1 MITSAPRHLRT
12 SYDVVI
18 VGGGPAG
25 LEAAVAAQAAG
36 AVRVLIVDR
45 EAEAGGILLQCIHS
59 GFGLHRFGAE
69 LTGPEYAQRALAQVL
84 EHDIDLVTDAYV
96 LDIDERRRVKLMT
109 TTEGIVLVDARTVVL
124 AMGAR
129 ERTRAAIRIPGA
141 RPAGVFTAGLA
152 QRLVNLY
159 GVLPG
164 HRAVILGSGD
174 IGLIMARR
182 LTLEGVEVVGVFEI
196 MPHANGLNRNIVQCL
211 HDFDIPLHLSTT
223 IVEIHGTHRVN
234 KVTVAPVDAALQP
247 QLDRAW
253 EVACDTVLVSI
264 GLIPENEL
272 SQQMR
277 LRLDPVTRGPLV
289 TSTMECT
296 RDGVFACGNVVHIH
310 DIVDFVSTEAALA
323 GCSAGQFVT
332 GALPRPDNVR
342 LQPGE
347 NVAYCVPHT
356 ISTEREH
363 TVYLRT
369 RRPLEMCALRLVDA
383 AGAVVHEKRLRYVFP
398 AEMINLKLRPTI
410 LQQFHG
416 DALRVELVGRAAPRD
431 ETSHEELHH
440 D

>member
-1 MITSAPRHLRT
+1 MITSNPRHLRG
-12 SYDVVI
+12 SYDVVV

-25 LEAAVAAQAAG
+25 LEAAAAAQDAG
-36 AVRVLIVDR
+36 AAHILIVDR
-45 EAEAGGILLQCIHS
+45 EPEAGGILLQCIHS
-59 GFGLHRFGAE
+59 GFGLHRFGEE
-69 LTGPEYAQRALAQVL
+69 LTGPEYAQRVLMQVL
-84 EHDIDLVTDAYV
+84 EHDIDVVTDAFV
-96 LDIDERRRVKLMT
+96 LDVDRERRVKLMT
-109 TTEGIVLVDARTVVL
+109 VEEGVSLLDARAVVL

-159 GVLPG
+159 GLMPG

-182 LTLEGVEVVGVFEI
+182 LTLEGVEVAGVFEL

-223 IVEIHGTHRVN
+223 VVEIHGHDRVE

-247 QLDRAW
+247 LMDQAW
-253 EVACDTVLVSI
+253 DVSCDTLLVSI

-272 SQQMR
+272 SEQLR
-277 LRLDPVTRGPLV
+277 LRIDPMTHGPIV
-289 TSTMECT
+289 TSAMECSLN
-296 RDGVFACGNVVHIH
+296 GVFACGNVVHIH
-310 DIVDFVSTEAALA
+310 DLVDFVSAEAMLA
-323 GCSAGQFVT
+323 GRRAGEFAT
-332 GALPRPDNVR
+332 GSPLRSDNVR

-369 RRPLEMCALRLVDA
+369 RRPLEACKLRLVNQG
-383 AGAVVHEKRLRYVFP
+383 GAIVYEKKLRYVFP
-398 AEMINLKLRPTI
+398 AEMVNLKLRPAI
-410 LQQFHG
+410 LHQFHG
-416 DALRVELVGRAAPRD
+416 GALRVDVVNREA
-431 ETSHEELHH
+431 E
-440 D
+440 

>member
-1 MITSAPRHLRT
+1 MITATPRYLRA
-12 SYDVVI
+12 SYDVVV

-25 LEAAVAAQAAG
+25 LEAAVAAQAGG
-36 AVRVLIVDR
+36 ATHVLVVDR

-84 EHDIDLVTDAYV
+84 EHDIDVVTDAYV
-96 LDIDERRRVKLMT
+96 LDIDAQRRVKLMT
-109 TTEGIVLVDARTVVL
+109 TAAGISLIDARAVVL

-129 ERTRAAIRIPGA
+129 ERTRAAIRIPGT

-164 HRAVILGSGD
+164 RRAVILGSGD

-182 LTLEGVEVVGVFEI
+182 LTLEGVEVAGVFEI

-223 IVEIHGTHRVN
+223 IVEIHGAHRVN

-247 QLDRAW
+247 RLDRAW
-253 EVACDTVLVSI
+253 EVSCDTVLVSI

-277 LRLDPVTRGPLV
+277 LRLDPVTRGPVV

-310 DIVDFVSTEAALA
+310 DIVDFVSVEAALA
-323 GCSAGQFVT
+323 GYSAGQFVT
-332 GALPRPDNVR
+332 GALPPPDNVC

-356 ISTEREH
+356 ISTERQH
-363 TVYLRT
+363 TVFLRARQPMDACT
-369 RRPLEMCALRLVDA
+369 LRLVDG
-383 AGAVVHEKRLRYVFP
+383 AGASIYEKRLRYVFP
-398 AEMINLKLRPTI
+398 AEMVNLKLRPAI
-410 LQQFHG
+410 LQHFHG
-416 DALRVELVGRAAPRD
+416 DVLRVELVRRTDLRD
-431 ETSHEELHH
+431 DSAQEEATS
-440 D
+440 